1 MSDLVERLNNWEA
14 RPRYNKALTLLND
27 AHQACFKSPDR
38 DVLGMSHGPFSG
50 VNEVLGMFAGIESDF
65 KCAAAALT
73 LANARIARLEE
84 ALASAKAWHQ
94 SEDKALSKSG
104 RLDHGC
110 HWARCQHKEE
120 ISAICEVLTEAE
132 DVAAWDRMN
141 TRAALKGDA

>member
-1 MSDLVERLNNWEA
+1 MSDLAKKLHLRALARLSLKRASKINLA
-14 RPRYNKALTLLND
+14 DAAL
-27 AHQACFKSPDR
+27 DR
-38 DVLGMSHGPFSG
+38 
-50 VNEVLGMFAGIESDF
+50 E
-65 KCAAAALT
+65 AAAALI

-104 RLDHGC
+104 RMDHGC

-132 DVAAWDRMN
+132 DAAAWDRIN
-141 TRAALKGDA
+141 ARAALKGDA